1 VVHERYVE
9 VPQRVVYQ
17 RQPVV
22 VMPAPVYQVPA
33 YQAPVYSQPAEPSLN
48 FNFTIPLR

>member
-1 VVHERYVE
+1 M
-9 VPQRVVYQ
+9 
-17 RQPVV
+17 

-33 YQAPVYSQPAEPSLN
+33 YQAPVDPSLN